1 MDFQPKINNGECCE
15 HLIKSICDKYVM
27 EQNLINLPYTIKK
40 SARFELI
47 TY

>member
-1 MDFQPKINNGECCE
+1 MGFQPKINRGECSE